1 MCRYYSISRFEVGS
15 GGNGGRSERREGY
28 PQPLLGHPSCQP
40 VPDQPT
46 INLQKSHSVRAS
58 SVPSGV
64 LGAAR
69 VENAGLLTPKTP
81 SRGPRRL
88 CGSEAG
94 RTPTVWDRGAC
105 VGPRR
110 LCGAKAGRPPA
121 APTPR
126 TQGPA
131 DYSPALVFYFPAPTT
146 GSQIENTV
154 RPGILSKVTVP
165 PELRM
170 ICSVMESPRPVLR
183 GAASPGAHVS
193 ASGERAA
200 SPRTNLSK
208 TV

>member
-1 MCRYYSISRFEVGS
+1 MRERGGAHADCVEWEGSI
-15 GGNGGRSERREGY
+15 
-28 PQPLLGHPSCQP
+28 
-40 VPDQPT
+40 
-46 INLQKSHSVRAS
+46 
-58 SVPSGV
+58 
-64 LGAAR
+64 
-69 VENAGLLTPKTP
+69 
-81 SRGPRRL
+81 
-88 CGSEAG
+88 GSEAG
-94 RTPTVWDRGAC
+94 RTP
-105 VGPRR
+105 
-110 LCGAKAGRPPA
+110 A
-121 APTPR
+121 APTPH
-126 TQGPA
+126 TQEPA
-131 DYSPALVFYFPAPTT
+131 DYSPALVFYFPAPAT